1 MKYLKEVVLSLAPYK
16 TIKLGVSEGD
26 SFEEVDK
33 ALLKELDKRQA
44 VKRLNKEE
52 IENSLGGK

>member
-1 MKYLKEVVLSLAPYK
+1 MKFLKEVVLSLAPYK

-26 SFEEVDK
+26 SFEEIDK

-44 VKRLNKEE
+44 ISKLNAEE